1 MGYTFFL
8 FHYLPCSSVFGLRK
22 AMDLLSGR
30 YLVESVVFKS
40 RDNGSIVSIHRWMD
54 LPVVGAVGGH
64 WAASL
69 PGLPS
74 QGSLPGF
81 VISQAGE

>member
-1 MGYTFFL
+1 MELPWRRNNERWIQMGYTFFL

-40 RDNGSIVSIHRWMD
+40 LWEHCLDS
-54 LPVVGAVGGH
+54 
-64 WAASL
+64 
-69 PGLPS
+69 
-74 QGSLPGF
+74 
-81 VISQAGE
+81 